1 MGAISFYIEEDLLKL
16 LTGLLPLTAFVE
28 TGTFRGDTLAI
39 AGKYFSELHSVEMSR
54 ELYDAASDRFR
65 GQSGL
70 HLHLGNSPDFLRE
83 HREDFS
89 SRAVLF
95 WLDAHWCSADATAG
109 SDSQSPLPGE
119 LQAIGS
125 LHPSS
130 VLLIDDARLYL
141 SPPPEPHRLADWPD
155 FHEIILS
162 LLALSPEHR
171 LMVYNDIVI
180 LYPQALR
187 PELSD
192 YAHKRGED
200 LLRLMRDARKHRQK
214 RKSKQWWRPS

>member
-1 MGAISFYIEEDLLKL
+1 MGAINFYIEEGLLEL
-16 LTGLLPLTAFVE
+16 LTGRLALTAFVE
-28 TGTFRGDTLAI
+28 TGTFRGDTLEI
-39 AGKYFSELHSVEMSR
+39 AANYFSELHSVEMSQ
-54 ELYDAASDRFR
+54 ELYRAASERFQD
-65 GQSGL
+65 QSNL
-70 HLHLGNSPDFLRE
+70 HLHVGNSPDYLRE

-95 WLDAHWCSADATAG
+95 WLDAHWCCADDTAG
-109 SDSQSPLPGE
+109 SDSQSPLLEE

-155 FHEIILS
+155 FHELVLA
-162 LLALSPEHR
+162 LLALGPKHR

-180 LYPQALR
+180 LYPQDLR
-187 PELSD
+187 PELTD

-200 LLRLMRDARKHRQK
+200 LLRLMRDARKQR
-214 RKSKQWWRPS
+214 RKSKRWWRPS